1 MADGATGH
9 RITSINDERRVVPSP
24 ANIYRNI
31 VSDSLW
37 TGRLPVGSLTSLKDI
52 PKGEIQKILGQSIRK
67 HRERVDLTQEELS
80 EKSQV
85 HRTYLADIERGTRNP
100 SIETV
105 RRLALALGVSIS
117 EIFQTAEM

>member
-1 MADGATGH
+1 M
-9 RITSINDERRVVPSP
+9 
-24 ANIYRNI
+24 
-31 VSDSLW
+31 
-37 TGRLPVGSLTSLKDI
+37 
-52 PKGEIQKILGQSIRK
+52 
-67 HRERVDLTQEELS
+67 TQEELS